1 MKRKIKY
8 QQVILMI
15 GCIPLIVAIIV
26 LTWYAAE
33 RMRNELIDSTYLRL
47 KACSTSVEQ
56 YFTWDIREDILAKDE
71 VSYDFIDSLQDE
83 HIEQTLF
90 LKDERY
96 ITSIADESGKRIEG
110 TKADPA
116 IWETVKAGND
126 YKTDGVDI
134 QGEKYYVYYR
144 PVYSDNGEVLG
155 MAFSG
160 EKEAVVKDA
169 ISNMLRSLFF
179 ISGAL
184 LVFFIGILVCLA
196 FKIRKPLMATSGYIE
211 QIANGDLSDDLECK
225 SSIREV
231 DILIQASSA
240 LKAKLNAIVTK
251 VDGHVSHLDSSME
264 SLNTLAETSSV
275 GTGQIRDAI
284 DELSETAVTLADNVQ
299 AVNMKMIEMG
309 DNISAIETETQE
321 LNNNSAKMNE
331 ASRNAAES
339 MNLVLT
345 SSETTYN
352 IIAEI
357 IGQAKEMN
365 QEISSINEA
374 VELISDIT
382 TQTNLLSLNAS
393 IEAARAGQAG
403 KGFAVVASEIK
414 QLAEQSSQG
423 TDTIKGIAETIL
435 GKSKEYVNLTEKMKR
450 LVEQE
455 QTDIGGAKTGFDTLS
470 ETIEANVEIAGTIAE
485 KTQKLESL
493 KLDIVNSITELS
505 AISQENAASNEEVN
519 ASVFEIAESIDKISE
534 DTKMVK
540 EVSEDLEELMKYFK

>member
-56 YFTWDIREDILAKDE
+56 YFTWDIREDILARDE

-196 FKIRKPLMATSGYIE
+196 FKIRKPLMVTSGYIE

-309 DNISAIETETQE
+309 DNISTIETETQE

-485 KTQKLESL
+485 KTQKLESI

>member
-15 GCIPLIVAIIV
+15 GCIPLIAAIIV
-26 LTWYAAE
+26 LTLYAAG
-33 RMRNELIDSTYLRL
+33 RMRSELIDSTYLRL

-56 YFTWDIREDILAKDE
+56 YFAWDIREDILARDE

-134 QGEKYYVYYR
+134 QGEKYYVYYK

-160 EKEAVVKDA
+160 EKEALVKDA
-169 ISNMLRSLFF
+169 ISDMLRSLFF

-184 LVFFIGILVCLA
+184 IVVSIGALVCLA

-225 SSIREV
+225 SVIHEV

-251 VDGHVSHLDSSME
+251 VDEHVCHLDSSME

-299 AVNMKMIEMG
+299 VVNMKMIEMG
-309 DNISAIETETQE
+309 DNISVIETETQE

-331 ASRNAAES
+331 ASQNAAES

-470 ETIEANVEIAGTIAE
+470 ETIEANVEIARTIAE
-485 KTQKLESL
+485 KTQKLENL

-540 EVSEDLEELMKYFK
+540 EVSADLEELMKYFK

>member
-56 YFTWDIREDILAKDE
+56 YFTWDIREDILARDE

-160 EKEAVVKDA
+160 EKEALVKDA
-169 ISNMLRSLFF
+169 ISDMLRSLFF

-196 FKIRKPLMATSGYIE
+196 FKIRKPLMVTSGYIE

-251 VDGHVSHLDSSME
+251 VDDHVSHLDSSME

-309 DNISAIETETQE
+309 DNISVIETETQE

-331 ASRNAAES
+331 ASQNAAES

-470 ETIEANVEIAGTIAE
+470 ETIEANVEIARTIAE

-540 EVSEDLEELMKYFK
+540 EVSADLEELMKYFK

>member
-160 EKEAVVKDA
+160 EKEAAVKDA

-196 FKIRKPLMATSGYIE
+196 FKIRKPLMVTSGYIE

-435 GKSKEYVNLTEKMKR
+435 GKSKEYVKLTEKMKR

-540 EVSEDLEELMKYFK
+540 EVSADLEELMKYFK